1 MLLNKIIVL
10 TNSTS
15 HETVRQVRQMGVA
28 EESRN
33 TLQDFVLHLTW
44 FAFLDFSNVYANL
57 WRIYG
62 SLDPMENF
70 KESL

>member
-1 MLLNKIIVL
+1 MLMNNKGGL

-33 TLQDFVLHLTW
+33 TLQDFVSHLTW

-57 WRIYG
+57 WRIFY
-62 SLDPMENF
+62 SLDPMEKF